1 MSLDIDER
9 LEQKKL
15 ELYKKHGLDGSMS
28 DEEVANK
35 IRSLSS
41 NEVRHQL
48 LNDFKVQLKVLN
60 INGNYQYKN
69 CKEMIDTFLEHRNE
83 GFPRLRWQIMSPA
96 ERKADQ
102 KAAKKAL
109 KLQYEH
115 AKEVIDTFNSLVACD
130 AAVSTTEEE
139 ICQGCSKV
147 LPRRDQHYV
156 CFSCKHKFKS
166 KFCVDCQERIHLDVC
181 SSCKHKFCE
190 ECEIDNLDMCPAC
203 EKRFCQK
210 CDDLSGIG
218 CRQCQDAALMFGFM

>member
-1 MSLDIDER
+1 MSLDIDGR
-9 LEQKKL
+9 LEKKKL
-15 ELYKKHGLDGSMS
+15 ELYEKHGLDGSMS

-41 NEVRHQL
+41 NKVRHQL

-69 CKEMIDTFLEHRNE
+69 CKQMIDTFLEHRNE
-83 GFPRLRWQIMSPA
+83 GFPRLRRQIMSPA
-96 ERKADQ
+96 ERKAE

-115 AKEVIDTFNSLVACD
+115 AKEVIDTFNSLVACAD

-147 LPRRDQHYV
+147 LPRRD
-156 CFSCKHKFKS
+156 
-166 KFCVDCQERIHLDVC
+166 LDVC

-190 ECEIDNLDMCPAC
+190 KCEMDNLDMCPSC
-203 EKRFCQK
+203 EKTFCQK

-218 CRQCQDAALMFGFM
+218 CRQCQDAALRFGFM

>member
-69 CKEMIDTFLEHRNE
+69 CKQMIDTFLEHRNE
-83 GFPRLRWQIMSPA
+83 GFPRLRRQIMSPA
-96 ERKADQ
+96 ERKAE

-115 AKEVIDTFNSLVACD
+115 AKEVIDTFNSLVACAD

-147 LPRRDQHYV
+147 LPRRD
-156 CFSCKHKFKS
+156 
-166 KFCVDCQERIHLDVC
+166 LDVC

-190 ECEIDNLDMCPAC
+190 KCEMDNLDMCPSC
-203 EKRFCQK
+203 EKTFCQK

-218 CRQCQDAALMFGFM
+218 CRQCQDAALRFGFM

>member
-9 LEQKKL
+9 WEQKKL
-15 ELYKKHGLDGSMS
+15 ELYEKHGLDGSMS

-69 CKEMIDTFLEHRNE
+69 CKQMIDTFLEHRNE
-83 GFPRLRWQIMSPA
+83 GFPRLRRQIMSPA
-96 ERKADQ
+96 ERKAE

-115 AKEVIDTFNSLVACD
+115 AKEVIDTFNSLVACAD

-147 LPRRDQHYV
+147 LPRRD
-156 CFSCKHKFKS
+156 
-166 KFCVDCQERIHLDVC
+166 LDVC

-190 ECEIDNLDMCPAC
+190 KCEMDNLDMCPSC
-203 EKRFCQK
+203 EKTFCQK

-218 CRQCQDAALMFGFM
+218 CRQCQDAALRFGFM

>member
-9 LEQKKL
+9 WEQMSLDIDERWEQKKL
-15 ELYKKHGLDGSMS
+15 ELYEKHGLDGSMS

-69 CKEMIDTFLEHRNE
+69 CKQMIDTFLEHRNE
-83 GFPRLRWQIMSPA
+83 GFPRLRRQIMSPA
-96 ERKADQ
+96 ERKAE

-115 AKEVIDTFNSLVACD
+115 AKEVIDTFNSLVACAD

-147 LPRRDQHYV
+147 LPRRD
-156 CFSCKHKFKS
+156 
-166 KFCVDCQERIHLDVC
+166 LDVC

-190 ECEIDNLDMCPAC
+190 ECEIDNLDMCQTC

-218 CRQCQDAALMFGFM
+218 CRQCQDAALRFGFM

>member
-9 LEQKKL
+9 WEQMSLDIDERWEQKKL
-15 ELYKKHGLDGSMS
+15 ELYEKHGLDGSMS

-69 CKEMIDTFLEHRNE
+69 CKQMIDTFLEHRNE
-83 GFPRLRWQIMSPA
+83 GFPRLRRQIMSPA
-96 ERKADQ
+96 ERKAE

-115 AKEVIDTFNSLVACD
+115 AKEVIDTFNSLVACAD

-147 LPRRDQHYV
+147 LPRRD
-156 CFSCKHKFKS
+156 
-166 KFCVDCQERIHLDVC
+166 LDVC
-181 SSCKHKFCE
+181 SSCKHKFCG
-190 ECEIDNLDMCPAC
+190 ECEGSLIAMCPSC
-203 EKRFCQK
+203 EETFCLK

-218 CRQCQDAALMFGFM
+218 CRQCQDDALMFGFM

>member
-15 ELYKKHGLDGSMS
+15 ELYEKHGLDGSMS

-69 CKEMIDTFLEHRNE
+69 CKQMIDTFLEHRNE
-83 GFPRLRWQIMSPA
+83 GFPRLRRQIMSPA
-96 ERKADQ
+96 ERKAE

-115 AKEVIDTFNSLVACD
+115 AKEVIDTFNSLVACAD

-147 LPRRDQHYV
+147 LPRRD
-156 CFSCKHKFKS
+156 
-166 KFCVDCQERIHLDVC
+166 LDVC

-190 ECEIDNLDMCPAC
+190 KCEMDNLDMCPSC
-203 EKRFCQK
+203 EKTFCQK

-218 CRQCQDAALMFGFM
+218 CRQCQDAALRFGFM

>member
-9 LEQKKL
+9 LEKKKL
-15 ELYKKHGLDGSMS
+15 ELYEKHGLDGSMS

-69 CKEMIDTFLEHRNE
+69 CKQMIDTFLEHRNE
-83 GFPRLRWQIMSPA
+83 GFPRLRRQIMSPA
-96 ERKADQ
+96 ERKAE

-115 AKEVIDTFNSLVACD
+115 AKEVIDTFNSLVACAD

-147 LPRRDQHYV
+147 LPRRD
-156 CFSCKHKFKS
+156 
-166 KFCVDCQERIHLDVC
+166 LDVC

-190 ECEIDNLDMCPAC
+190 KCEMDNLDMCPSC
-203 EKRFCQK
+203 EKTFCQK

-218 CRQCQDAALMFGFM
+218 CRQCQDDALGFGFM